1 MNVYSGMPCRVDVGL
16 LLLGGLLELTTCL
29 GRIHCKICLLYR
41 LTSVLIHLAT
51 ATRLAATAGA
61 TTAAY
66 GGVVTEHTSR
76 GAGRRRAGKREVLAL
91 AERLNV
97 AIGTTR
103 HLALLVGLLR
113 HLQHVAEALSL
124 VGLHCRL
131 NVRKPLVRHFVY
143 SARSYCNP
151 TGFSTNPGAT
161 PAPEKRSHWHPYA
174 VAIRGSSVSLPKL
187 GSGATIEIALRL

>member
-1 MNVYSGMPCRVDVGL
+1 MPRRIDVGL
-16 LLLGGLLELTTCL
+16 LLLGGLLCLTTCL
-29 GRIHCKICLLYR
+29 GWVHYTVQSLYQ
-41 LTSVLIHLAT
+41 LTSVLMT
-51 ATRLAATAGA
+51 ASSAVALAATAGT
-61 TTAAY
+61 TTA
-66 GGVVTEHTSR
+66 TRR
-76 GAGRRRAGKREVLAL
+76 GSPREGSGKVSRRRDTAL
-91 AERLNV
+91 
-97 AIGTTR
+97 IGTTR

-113 HLQHVAEALSL
+113 HLQHIAEALSL

-187 GSGATIEIALRL
+187 GSGATMEIALRL

>member
-61 TTAAY
+61 TAT
-66 GGVVTEHTSR
+66 TRR
-76 GAGRRRAGKREVLAL
+76 GSLGEGSGKVSRRRDTAL
-91 AERLNV
+91 VSTA
-97 AIGTTR
+97 R

-113 HLQHVAEALSL
+113 HLQHIAEALSL